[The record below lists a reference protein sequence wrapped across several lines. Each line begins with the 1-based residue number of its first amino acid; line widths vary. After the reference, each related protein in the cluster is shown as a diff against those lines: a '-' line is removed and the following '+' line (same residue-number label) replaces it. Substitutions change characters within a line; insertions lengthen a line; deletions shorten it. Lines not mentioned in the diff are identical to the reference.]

1 MRKICFLSFVLFLF
15 IINSAQATVKLY
27 LNDISNY
34 NHDINDTLQKPRIFF
49 VPVIAYA
56 PETNVA
62 LGISGI
68 CSYQKPSSDTSY
80 LQLTAIYTFNQQ
92 TILDAALRHYFHNNK
107 NLLLANTLYKNFPE
121 YFYGLGNMTP
131 DSLSQLISTHSL
143 RVNIE
148 WYQQIKSYWYVGGV
162 INMLDY
168 FSIHANDPNK
178 ISLPELGNN
187 GGYTLGVGASILHDN
202 RDNAFNATKGWYLCA
217 NVVSFNQQLGSA
229 YNFVKSNV
237 DARYYFR
244 TNSKT
249 VLAGQLLY
257 QGNSGNVP
265 FWQTA
270 ALGGS
275 NMMRGLYAGRY
286 RDNYLLAAQ
295 SEWRYQFSKKWG
307 FTTFAALGKVAN
319 TMNELDVH
327 NVHASY
333 GIGFRRRI
341 TKNNKINIRID
352 VARSGSATNFYVNLA
367 EAF

>member
-1 MRKICFLSFVLFLF
+1 MRKISFLYFVLYLF
-15 IINSAQATVKLY
+15 FITSAQANIKLY
-27 LNDISNY
+27 KNY
-34 NHDINDTLQKPRIFF
+34 FSYYSGDINDTLQKPRIFF
-49 VPVIAYA
+49 VPVITYA

-68 CSYQKPSSDTSY
+68 CSYQNPSSDTSY

-92 TILDAALRHYFHNNK
+92 TIVDAALRHYFHNNK
-107 NLLLANTLYKNFPE
+107 NLLLANTVYKNFPE
-121 YFYGLGNMTP
+121 YFYGLGNTTP

-148 WYQQIKSYWYVGGV
+148 WYQQIKSYWYVGG
-162 INMLDY
+162 IIHMLDY
-168 FSIHANDPNK
+168 FSIHANDANK
-178 ISLPELGNN
+178 IPLPELGNN
-187 GGYTLGVGASILHDN
+187 GGYALGLGASILHDS
-202 RDNAFNATKGWYLCA
+202 RDNAYNATKGWYLCA

-237 DARYYFR
+237 DARYYYS

-307 FTTFAALGKVAN
+307 ITAFAALGKVSN
-319 TMNELDVH
+319 TLNEL
-327 NVHASY
+327 NMNNLHASY

-341 TKNNKINIRID
+341 AKNNKINIRID
-352 VARSGSATNFYVNLA
+352 MARSGHVTNLYVNLA